1 MRPWL
6 VPARRNTEAVTAD
19 QLVATGA
26 YGGAFGVDPID
37 GDTGFRPAGTA
48 GSREVPWWTAEKARS
63 YAVNAYR
70 ANPMA
75 RAIIDTYV
83 SFCVGDSGVG
93 YQVTNPD
100 VRAVV
105 DQFWQDPK
113 NLLGDRQ
120 PLMLRSHLILGETL
134 LELLTGPISGVVRL
148 SPIDP
153 GRISEVQLRGGNAWW
168 PIGVS
173 LDRHVGDNSGRQ
185 LSVVEVNDMTGLRE
199 GQAMFW
205 ASFKTLD
212 TDVRGTSFLM
222 SVLDQLDSYDTV
234 LSNLIDR
241 TALAR
246 YMVWDV
252 TVEGDQSAV
261 DAFVAGRRGT
271 HVPPSGSVE
280 VHNDAVKWEPKTV
293 STGAFEDT
301 QAAQATLTQVAAG
314 SGLAK
319 TWLAEPEDANRATS
333 LTMAEPVRR
342 RVGAVQ
348 NTWLG
353 YQAELI
359 RYQIDRAVAARRI
372 PATVDATDPRTGQ
385 TYQIPASQ
393 TVTVTGP
400 EIAAADAQITAQV
413 LLNLSTALTG
423 MVEANVLSPEAA
435 KVAAKKGWESFTGIP
450 YTADLDSP
458 DTNPDD
464 LATAIDDAQTAEAVR
479 HRRAGGHGNAA
490 RLKRYW
496 TEDPE
501 GLAKWAHSRHPWTA
515 LRNHLLKYIHDPAEA
530 DRTASAWFKDVFGYA
545 SSARQGK
552 NPVGKG

>member
-6 VPARRNTEAVTAD
+6 VPARRASEAVTPD
-19 QLVATGA
+19 QLIATGA
-26 YGGAFGVDPID
+26 MGGGYGVDPID
-37 GDTGFRPAGTA
+37 GDVGFRPAGTA
-48 GSREVPWWTAEKARS
+48 GTREVPWWTAEKARI

-75 RAIIDTYV
+75 RAIVDTFV
-83 SFCVGDSGVG
+83 AFCVGDSGVG
-93 YQVTNPD
+93 YQVNNPQ
-100 VRAVV
+100 VRQVV
-105 DQFWQDPK
+105 DQFWNDPK

-120 PLMLRSHLILGETL
+120 PLMLRSHLLLGETL
-134 LELLTGPISGVVRL
+134 LEMLTGPMSGVVRM
-148 SPIDP
+148 SPIEP
-153 GRISEVQLRGGNAWW
+153 GRIDEIQLRGGNAWW
-168 PIGVS
+168 PIGVT
-173 LDRHVGDNSGRQ
+173 LDKTAGDSGRQ
-185 LSVVEVNDMTGLRE
+185 LSVVEVNDFTGLRE
-199 GQAMFW
+199 GRAMFW

-212 TDVRGTSFLM
+212 TDVRGYSFLGPI
-222 SVLDQLDSYDTV
+222 LDQLDSYDTV

-252 TVEGDQSAV
+252 EVQGGQDAV
-261 DAFVAGRRGT
+261 DAFVAARRGT
-271 HVPPSGSVE
+271 HIPPSGSVE
-280 VHNDAVKWEPKTV
+280 VHNESVKWEPKTV
-293 STGAFEDT
+293 STGAFEDAA
-301 QAAQATLTQVAAG
+301 AAQNVLTQIAAG
-314 SGLAK
+314 AGLAK
-319 TWLAEPEDANRATS
+319 TWLAEPEDANRATA

-348 NTWLG
+348 NLWLG
-353 YQAELI
+353 YQAELT
-359 RYQIDRAVAARRI
+359 RYQIDQAVAAKRL

-400 EIAAADAQITAQV
+400 EIAAADAQITASV
-413 LLNLSTALTG
+413 LLNLSTALEN
-423 MVEANVLSPEAA
+423 MVMAGVLSPEAA
-435 KVAAKKGWESFTGIP
+435 KVAAKKAWEGYVGIP

-458 DTNPDD
+458 DANPDD
-464 LATAIDDAQTAEAVR
+464 VATAVDDAQTAEATR

-501 GLAKWAHSRHPWTA
+501 GLAKWAHSRHPWTT

-530 DRTASAWFKDVFGYA
+530 DRTAAAWFKDVFGYPP
-545 SSARQGK
+545 SARQGK